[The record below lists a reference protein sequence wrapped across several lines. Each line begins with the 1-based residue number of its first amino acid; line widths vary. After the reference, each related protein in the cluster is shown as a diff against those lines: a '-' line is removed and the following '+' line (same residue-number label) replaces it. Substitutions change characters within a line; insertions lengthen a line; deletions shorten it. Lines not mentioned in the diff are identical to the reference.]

1 MWPQAPCM
9 YTSIQYM
16 GMGMK
21 QLNSSDK
28 QTVVVHK
35 WGKWQKFCLN
45 QRYCTHRPLETS
57 VSLNFKKTSVRNNF
71 LRKE

>member
-45 QRYCTHRPLETS
+45 QRYTPSPRDQCQ
-57 VSLNFKKTSVRNNF
+57 FK
-71 LRKE
+71 L